1 MREEARSGN
10 ERMLIASSVMFDDTT
25 NSARSLKSGLEISS
39 SPVPGPQ
46 RTDSV
51 GLRFG
56 GGAAR
61 TGAATARGG
70 DCSPASPLPQ
80 LDFIILRSRG
90 FPLPFPFPRGAE
102 GLAWRLI
109 LEKSP
114 AS

>member
-25 NSARSLKSGLEISS
+25 NSARSLNGLEISS